1 MKTVRLLPKV
11 CELAGTTLG
20 ARLRTVP
27 RWWRG
32 GQAGRRG
39 AYLADLQPQL
49 GESNKLPLVWN
60 KWMAMI
66 TVLRLATLLG
76 KPTGKSYPGL
86 NL

>member
-1 MKTVRLLPKV
+1 MVER
-11 CELAGTTLG
+11 
-20 ARLRTVP
+20 R
-27 RWWRG
+27 
-32 GQAGRRG
+32 AGRKEG
-39 AYLADLQPQL
+39 SISCYLQPQL

-76 KPTGKSYPGL
+76 KPTGKSYPVL